1 MSYSNR
7 DHASSAKKIVA
18 ISAEALHNMT
28 AAAKEALDAIQK
40 RDELASPIQQEH
52 MDTNEPA
59 LEEDHGVSSSS
70 NVQELG
76 ILEVSSSP

>member
-1 MSYSNR
+1 MITR
-7 DHASSAKKIVA
+7 AALKKIVA
-18 ISAEALHNMT
+18 ISTEALHNMT

-52 MDTNEPA
+52 MDANEPA